1 MKKLVH
7 ELVKIR
13 VRPYYIY
20 QCDLSIGLGHFRT
33 TVSQGIE
40 IIEGLR
46 GHTSGLCVPTFVVDA
61 PGGGGKIPV
70 MPDYTISQGHKRVV
84 LRNFEG
90 VITTYEEP
98 EDYVPGCRCEEQEKQ
113 IGVSALLSG
122 QKITIEPSDLE
133 RNLRRRRLTK

>member
-1 MKKLVH
+1 M
-7 ELVKIR
+7 
-13 VRPYYIY
+13 
-20 QCDLSIGLGHFRT
+20 
-33 TVSQGIE
+33 
-40 IIEGLR
+40 
-46 GHTSGLCVPTFVVDA
+46 PTFVVDA

-98 EDYVPGCRCEEQEKQ
+98 DAYAPNCHCEDCEKQ

-122 QKITIEPSDLE
+122 EKVTIEPSDLK
-133 RNLRRRRLTK
+133 RKQRRKNNNSKA